1 MWTGSGEP
9 QDKSKQLPN
18 CGWCIAM
25 QSRCNPGPRKPWD
38 LTILLLYNL
47 IAEERPVYSKCRHV
61 WHWGQPQMK
70 LSHIPRSLWV
80 KCHLVF
86 NILLLWSSL
95 WVQFSW
101 FCLLQGFQCLTHVL
115 WPFVNSIPE
124 WSHRLICRPQH
135 FPAGG
140 PGRVHLP
147 KAQLLEKRGGFFEL
161 CGLNAKVYTAWNFI

>member
-18 CGWCIAM
+18 CRWCIAM

-38 LTILLLYNL
+38 LTILLLCNL
-47 IAEERPVYSKCRHV
+47 IAEEQPVYSKCRHV

-101 FCLLQGFQCLTHVL
+101 FCLLQGFHCLTQPLMYVGL
-115 WPFVNSIPE
+115 SWTPFLNDLTDSSAALSISQQVAREDFTFLKHSSWRSEVVFLNSV
-124 WSHRLICRPQH
+124 
-135 FPAGG
+135 A
-140 PGRVHLP
+140 
-147 KAQLLEKRGGFFEL
+147 
-161 CGLNAKVYTAWNFI
+161 